1 MEDAPAIRP
10 WFHRGWQILASIYVV
25 ALSWMM
31 LAPQPWIIF
40 GSEQDRVPLVS
51 AASTLPDYLQHAGAF
66 MLLACLAR
74 MAVRGGPVNR
84 LSLRASLLV
93 GYALL
98 VETAHAWIPQRTF
111 QWSDII
117 ANLAGVLLG
126 IVISQKLEKRG

>member
-10 WFHRGWQILASIYVV
+10 WIHRGWQILAGIYVV
-25 ALSWMM
+25 VLSWMM

-40 GSEQDRVPLVS
+40 GKQQDSVPLVS
-51 AASTLPDYLQHAGAF
+51 AASTLPDYLQHLGAF
-66 MLLACLAR
+66 MLLACLAQ

-93 GYALL
+93 GYALF
-98 VETAHAWIPQRTF
+98 VETAHTWIPQRTF
-111 QWSDII
+111 QWSDLI

-126 IVISQKLEKRG
+126 IVISQTLEKRV